1 MIKAI
6 IFDMDGTLLD
16 TEKHLAAAW
25 VEAAHFFGYDNF
37 TMEHGLFLRSLSAR
51 LQEIELKKI
60 FGDDFP
66 YLDIRIKKREFMNQ
80 RLETYGL
87 EKKAGSDKVL
97 IALKEKGYK
106 IAMATASSFERASS
120 YLKQVGLFDYFEPEQ
135 IICATELK
143 NGKPYPDVYLYA
155 CEQLGEKP
163 EDCIAVE
170 DGPFGV
176 MAAYRAG
183 TRVVMVPDLT
193 QPDEELS
200 KMLYKKVD
208 CLEDLLGF
216 L

>member
-1 MIKAI
+1 MKKAV

-25 VEAAHFFGYDNF
+25 IEAAHMFGYENF
-37 TMEHGLFLRSLSAR
+37 TMEHGLFLRSLSAKF
-51 LQEIELKKI
+51 QEPELKKI
-60 FGDDFP
+60 FGEDFP
-66 YLDIRIKKREFMNQ
+66 YMDIRMKKREIVEQ
-80 RLETYGL
+80 RLEKYGL
-87 EKKAGSDKVL
+87 EKKAGSDKTLV
-97 IALKEKGYK
+97 ALKDKGYK

-120 YLKQVGLFDYFEPEQ
+120 YLKQAGLFDYFEPEN
-135 IICATELK
+135 IVCATDVE

-155 CEQLGEKP
+155 CEQLGERP
-163 EDCIAVE
+163 EDCFAVE

-183 TRVVMVPDLT
+183 LDVIMIPDLT

-200 KMLYKKVD
+200 NMLYKKFD
-208 CLEDLLGF
+208 CLEDLLEF